1 MVTFFLLNMAGA
13 LHTTYVA
20 LLLIF
25 SGGTFLYVST
35 VHILP
40 EYSSSAMKRRDVAV
54 FVAGI
59 LLPLTP
65 SVMSLDHG
73 H

>member
-1 MVTFFLLNMAGA
+1 MTYFLLSMSGA
-13 LHTTYVA
+13 LSSQWVA

-40 EYSSSAMKRRDVAV
+40 DYASASMKRRDVAV
-54 FVAGI
+54 FVSGI
-59 LLPLTP
+59 LLPLVP
-65 SVMSLDHG
+65 SLLDIGHG